1 MNSTN
6 TILSKMT
13 NEFTTQTDL
22 NTQTD
27 LYIFSDQYA
36 NNYCRDDLDTVF
48 EHELYDI
55 RLTPDELTKLK
66 TVFLAVPAS
75 VGSSEYNKVIPKSI
89 TCSMTKTKVIEG
101 YRQLVRA
108 QQLQRNPDLEVAM
121 RMTSSRGDS
130 GVVVITIFTSGE
142 QFGDVKDI
150 KRGGCPENCHY
161 CPLERDS
168 VTGQILQPRSY
179 LSDEPGNKR
188 ATQNKHHPVGQ
199 VFARAA
205 SLEKQGHIPSFPDTT
220 NTSNGGGGHSKVEII
235 ISGGTFDFYPHDY
248 IRWFV
253 TCTYYALNT
262 YYEYRDTRTPRPML
276 SLEEEQRM
284 NETTALRMI
293 GLTIETRPDRL
304 FQSLPSQVGSAASSL
319 ETRPDRLFQSLPS
332 QVGSGANALET
343 RPDRLFQQNG
353 SNSAD
358 TYQTIRFFRELG
370 VTRVQIGVQHTDDR
384 ILDYVNRN
392 CNQAQI
398 HEGIKVLKANGFKT
412 DIHLMLDLPIPPEI
426 QDERPSDT
434 AAWFRFYMAWLWTGL
449 VLGWR
454 WLITFLGFAVCY
466 INPLNDARQKC
477 FRQSRY
483 LAELLEGWWDAR
495 ARPSNYNPYHLAI
508 INRVARIAGKPIPEE
523 YRVAALCDLKMCL
536 EVITDSRLQADQWK
550 VYPTMTT
557 PFTRIQKWYDAGT
570 YKPYADWENGVLLEW
585 VIVYL
590 KTLVPRYVRINRII
604 RDIPNQYILGGVD
617 RPDMRNTIQQKMLQ
631 TGYDCQC
638 IRCREPKTLK
648 MSADHQLMIQ
658 TYESSNGLE
667 HFISICPKNESR
679 IYGMLRL
686 RLPADHATAAA
697 NPHAA
702 YTHTMPELHGMA
714 LIRELHVYGVH
725 SGIGDTTTSGTHIQ
739 HRGLGRQ
746 LVAKALELSRAAGYP
761 AVCVISGVGVRDY
774 YRRQGFTDY
783 KTYLRYDF

>member
-1 MNSTN
+1 MTTDLN
-6 TILSKMT
+6 TQPDL
-13 NEFTTQTDL
+13 NTQTDL
-22 NTQTD
+22 NTQPD
-27 LYIFSDQYA
+27 LNIFSDKYA
-36 NNYCRDDLDTVF
+36 NNYCREDLDTVF
-48 EHELYDI
+48 DHELYDI
-55 RLTPDELTKLK
+55 RLTPDELAKLK

-75 VGSSEYNKVIPKSI
+75 VGSREYNKVIPRLI

-161 CPLERDS
+161 CPLERDP

-220 NTSNGGGGHSKVEII
+220 TGGSHSKVEII

-262 YYEYRDTRTPRPML
+262 YYEYRDTRMARPML

-304 FQSLPSQVGSAASSL
+304 FQSLPSQVGSAD
-319 ETRPDRLFQSLPS
+319 P
-332 QVGSGANALET
+332 
-343 RPDRLFQQNG
+343 
-353 SNSAD
+353 
-358 TYQTIRFFRELG
+358 YQTVRFFRELG

-426 QDERPSDT
+426 NDERPSDLPT
-434 AAWFRFYMAWLWTGL
+434 WFWFYLTWFWTGL

-454 WLITFLGFAVCY
+454 WLTTFLSY
-466 INPLNDARQKC
+466 SMDYTSPTTDDAGGNNNGLIQQRQK
-477 FRQSRY
+477 RVRRSRY
-483 LAELLEGWWDAR
+483 LAELLSGWWQSLWQ
-495 ARPSNYNPYHLAI
+495 PSTTFDPEHLAI
-508 INRVARIAGKPIPEE
+508 INRVSNLVGKPIPERL
-523 YRVAALCDLKMCL
+523 RVAALCDLKMCK

-557 PFTRIQKWYDAGT
+557 PFTRIQKWYKDGT
-570 YKPYADWENGVLLEW
+570 YTPYADWENGVLLEW

-648 MSADHQLMIQ
+648 MSASDHHLVVQ
-658 TYESSNGLE
+658 TYESSTGQE
-667 HFISICPKNESR
+667 HFISITNRDTTR

-686 RLPADHATAAA
+686 RLPSDHATTAAA
-697 NPHAA
+697 NPLTA
-702 YTHTMPELHGMA
+702 YSHTMPELVGQA

-725 SGIGDTTTSGTHIQ
+725 SGIGDATTSGTHVQ

-761 AVCVISGVGVRDY
+761 SVCVISGVGVRDY

-783 KTYLRYDF
+783 HTYLRYEF

>member
-1 MNSTN
+1 MADLD
-6 TILSKMT
+6 IP
-13 NEFTTQTDL
+13 DL
-22 NTQTD
+22 N
-27 LYIFSDQYA
+27 IFSDRYA
-36 NNYCRDDLDTVF
+36 NNYCCEDLDTVF
-48 EHELYDI
+48 DNELYDI
-55 RLTPDELTKLK
+55 RLSKNELQKLK
-66 TVFLAVPAS
+66 SVFEAVPAS
-75 VGSSEYNKVIPKSI
+75 VGSGEYNKVIPKSI

-108 QQLQRNPDLEVAM
+108 KQLQRNPDLEVAM

-142 QFGDVKDI
+142 QFGDTKDI

-161 CPLERDS
+161 CPLERDPQ
-168 VTGQILQPRSY
+168 TGQILQPRSY

-199 VFARAA
+199 TFARAA
-205 SLEKQGHIPSFPDTT
+205 SLEKQGHITSFPDT
-220 NTSNGGGGHSKVEII
+220 SHSKVEII

-253 TCTYYALNT
+253 GCTYYALNT
-262 YYEYRDTRTPRPML
+262 YYEYRDTRQPRPML
-276 SLEEEQRM
+276 SLEEEQRL
-284 NETTALRMI
+284 NETATLRMI

-304 FQSLPSQVGSAASSL
+304 FINSTAPNN
-319 ETRPDRLFQSLPS
+319 TNTNPDPH
-332 QVGSGANALET
+332 
-343 RPDRLFQQNG
+343 
-353 SNSAD
+353 
-358 TYQTIRFFRELG
+358 QTIRFFRELG

-392 CNQAQI
+392 CNQEQI
-398 HEGIKVLKANGFKT
+398 YQGIKVLKDNGFKT

-426 QDERPSDT
+426 QDEQPSDL
-434 AAWFRFYMAWLWTGL
+434 AGLFRFYMYWLWTGL

-454 WLITFLGFAVCY
+454 WLITILANVFD
-466 INPLNDARQKC
+466 INAINIDNRRKRI
-477 FRQSRY
+477 RQSRY

-495 ARPSNYNPYHLAI
+495 KRPSYYNSEHLAI

-536 EVITDSRLQADQWK
+536 DVISNQYLQADQWK

-557 PFTRIQKWYDAGT
+557 PFTKIQQWYEAGT
-570 YKPYADWENGVLLEW
+570 YKPYADWENGILLEW

-617 RPDMRNTIQQKMLQ
+617 KPNMRNTIQQKMLQ
-631 TGYDCQC
+631 TGYDCLC
-638 IRCREPKTLK
+638 IRCCEPKTQK
-648 MSADHQLMIQ
+648 MTEKPQLRVQ
-658 TYESSNGLE
+658 TYQSSQCVE
-667 HFISICPKNESR
+667 HFISFTNTDQSR

-686 RLPADHATAAA
+686 RLPISIYFSAIHSVMEGEGPTFE
-697 NPHAA
+697 
-702 YTHTMPELHGMA
+702 MPELREMA

-725 SGIGDTTTSGTHIQ
+725 SGIGDNTCAQ
-739 HRGLGRQ
+739 HVQHQGLGRQ
-746 LVAKALELSRAAGYP
+746 LVQRALDIAQEVGFES
-761 AVCVISGVGVRDY
+761 VCVISGVGVKEY
-774 YRRQGFTDY
+774 YRRLGFYDY

>member
-1 MNSTN
+1 MEIP
-6 TILSKMT
+6 ILLRKMT
-13 NEFTTQTDL
+13 NEFTTQPDL
-22 NTQTD
+22 N
-27 LYIFSDQYA
+27 IFSERYA
-36 NNYCRDDLDTVF
+36 NNYCREDLDMIF

-55 RLTPDELTKLK
+55 RLTEEELGKLK
-66 TVFLAVPAS
+66 TVFDAVPPT
-75 VGSSEYNKVIPKSI
+75 VGSKSYNSVIPKSI

-108 QQLQRNPDLEVAM
+108 GSLTRHPDLEVAM
-121 RMTSSRGDS
+121 RMTSARGDS

-161 CPLERDS
+161 CPLERDPT
-168 VTGQILQPRSY
+168 TGQILQPRSY
-179 LSDEPGNKR
+179 LSDEPGNRR

-205 SLEKQGHIPSFPDTT
+205 SLEKQGHIPSFPTD
-220 NTSNGGGGHSKVEII
+220 SNGGGGHSKVEII

-253 TCTYYALNT
+253 GCTYYALNT
-262 YYEYRDTRTPRPML
+262 YYDYRDTRTPRPML
-276 SLEEEQRM
+276 SLEEEQRL
-284 NETTALRMI
+284 NETAALRMI

-304 FQSLPSQVGSAASSL
+304 FLN
-319 ETRPDRLFQSLPS
+319 PDG
-332 QVGSGANALET
+332 V
-343 RPDRLFQQNG
+343 
-353 SNSAD
+353 NSD
-358 TYQTIRFFRELG
+358 PHQTVRFFRELG

-392 CNQAQI
+392 CNQEQI
-398 HEGIKVLKANGFKT
+398 YQGIKVLKDNGFKT

-426 QDERPSDT
+426 QDEQPFD
-434 AAWFRFYMAWLWTGL
+434 AAGIFWFYMSWLWTGVL
-449 VLGWR
+449 LGWR
-454 WLITFLGFAVCY
+454 WLITFLGFAVGY
-466 INPLNDARQKC
+466 IKSVAVDERQKRI
-477 FRQSRY
+477 RQSRY
-483 LAELLEGWWDAR
+483 LAELLGGWWDAR
-495 ARPSNYNPYHLAI
+495 LRPSYYNPEHIAI
-508 INRVARIAGKPIPEE
+508 VNRVARIAGKPIPEE

-557 PFTRIQKWYDAGT
+557 PFTRIQKWYEAGT
-570 YKPYADWENGVLLEW
+570 YKPYADWENGLLLEW

-617 RPDMRNTIQQKMLQ
+617 QPNMRNTIQQKMLH

-638 IRCREPKTLK
+638 IRCREPKTQK
-648 MSADHQLMIQ
+648 MSASDHHLVVQ
-658 TYESSNGLE
+658 TYESSQGQE
-667 HFISICPKNESR
+667 HFISITNTDTTR
-679 IYGMLRL
+679 IYGMIRL
-686 RLPADHATAAA
+686 RLPADHATTAAA
-697 NPHAA
+697 NPLTA
-702 YTHTMPELHGMA
+702 YSHTMPELVGHA

-725 SGIGDTTTSGTHIQ
+725 SGIGDSTTSGTHVQ

-783 KTYLRYDF
+783 KTYLRYEF

>member
-1 MNSTN
+1 MTRYQPKRTPN
-6 TILSKMT
+6 TTITIDSRP
-13 NEFTTQTDL
+13 DL
-22 NTQTD
+22 D
-27 LYIFSDQYA
+27 IFSPRYA
-36 NNYCRDDLDTVF
+36 NNYCREDLDTVF
-48 EHELYDI
+48 DHELYDI
-55 RLTPDELTKLK
+55 RLTKEELDQLK
-66 TVFLAVPAS
+66 TVFDAVPKEGISAKS
-75 VGSSEYNKVIPKSI
+75 YNSVIPKAI

-101 YRQLVRA
+101 YRQLVYTG
-108 QQLQRNPDLEVAM
+108 QLARHPDLEVAM

-161 CPLERDS
+161 CPLERDPA
-168 VTGQILQPRSY
+168 TGQILQPRSY

-199 VFARAA
+199 VYARAA
-205 SLEKQGHIPSFPDTT
+205 SLEKQGHIASFAT
-220 NTSNGGGGHSKVEII
+220 NGGGGHSKVEII

-253 TCTYYALNT
+253 SCTYYALNT

-284 NETTALRMI
+284 NETATLRMI

-304 FQSLPSQVGSAASSL
+304 FITNPN
-319 ETRPDRLFQSLPS
+319 TT
-332 QVGSGANALET
+332 N
-343 RPDRLFQQNG
+343 QNTP
-353 SNSAD
+353 NPHPH
-358 TYQTIRFFRELG
+358 QTVRFFRELG

-392 CNQAQI
+392 CNQEQI
-398 HEGIKVLKANGFKT
+398 NQGIKVLKDNGFKT

-426 QDERPSDT
+426 RDEQPSDL
-434 AAWFRFYMAWLWTGL
+434 AALFWFYMSWFWTGL
-449 VLGWR
+449 VLGWQ
-454 WLITFLGFAVCY
+454 WLLTIMANVFDTSA
-466 INPLNDARQKC
+466 INIDNRRKRIKQG
-477 FRQSRY
+477 RY
-483 LAELLEGWWDAR
+483 LAELLGGWWEAR
-495 ARPSNYNPYHLAI
+495 KRPSYYNPEHLAI
-508 INRVARIAGKPIPEE
+508 INRVAQIAGKPVPEE

-536 EVITDSRLQADQWK
+536 DVISDSRLQADQWK

-557 PFTRIQKWYDAGT
+557 PFTKIQKWYEAGT
-570 YKPYADWENGVLLEW
+570 YKPYADWENGLLLEW

-617 RPDMRNTIQQKMLQ
+617 KPNMRNTIQQKMLQ

-638 IRCREPKTLK
+638 IRCCEPKSQK
-648 MSADHQLMIQ
+648 MTQTPQLRVQ
-658 TYESSNGLE
+658 TYRSSSGLE
-667 HFISICPKNESR
+667 HFINFTNSEQTR

-686 RLPADHATAAA
+686 RLPTT
-697 NPHAA
+697 NRFVSQN
-702 YTHTMPELHGMA
+702 YTMPHLHEMA

-725 SGIGDTTTSGTHIQ
+725 SGIGDNTGAQ
-739 HRGLGRQ
+739 HVQHQGLGRQ
-746 LVAKALELSRAAGYP
+746 LVQCALDIAEEAGFKS
-761 AVCVISGVGVRDY
+761 VCVISGVGVKEY
-774 YRRQGFTDY
+774 YRRLGFYDY
-783 KTYLRYDF
+783 QTYLRYDF

>member
-1 MNSTN
+1 
-6 TILSKMT
+6 MT
-13 NEFTTQTDL
+13 TTSQCDAPDL
-22 NTQTD
+22 N
-27 LYIFSDQYA
+27 IFSERYA
-36 NNYCRDDLDTVF
+36 NNYSQSDLDAVF

-55 RLTPDELTKLK
+55 RISDDELQKLK
-66 TVFLAVPAS
+66 TAFISVPAT
-75 VGSSEYNKVIPKSI
+75 VGSKEYNKVIPKHI

-101 YRQLVRA
+101 YRQLVRSR
-108 QQLQRNPDLEVAM
+108 QIPRHPDLEVAM

-142 QFGDVKDI
+142 QFGDAKDI

-161 CPLERDS
+161 CPLERDPT
-168 VTGQILQPRSY
+168 TGQILQPRSY

-199 VFARAA
+199 TFARAA
-205 SLEKQGHIPSFPDTT
+205 SLEKQGHIPSFPDA
-220 NTSNGGGGHSKVEII
+220 SHSKVEII

-253 TCTYYALNT
+253 GCTYYALNT
-262 YYEYRDTRTPRPML
+262 YYDYRDTRTPRPML
-276 SLEEEQRM
+276 SLEEEQLL
-284 NETTALRMI
+284 NETATLRMI

-304 FQSLPSQVGSAASSL
+304 FINSTTTSQD
-319 ETRPDRLFQSLPS
+319 P
-332 QVGSGANALET
+332 
-343 RPDRLFQQNG
+343 
-353 SNSAD
+353 
-358 TYQTIRFFRELG
+358 YQTVRFFRELG

-398 HEGIKVLKANGFKT
+398 HEGIRVLKANGFKT
-412 DIHLMLDLPIPPEI
+412 DIHLMLDLPVPPEI
-426 QDERPSDT
+426 RDEQPTD
-434 AAWFRFYMAWLWTGL
+434 AATWFWFYLTWLWTGL

-454 WLITFLGFAVCY
+454 WLTTFLSYSMGY
-466 INPLNDARQKC
+466 ISPATDMAAGNTSSGLIQQRQKRV
-477 FRQSRY
+477 RQARY
-483 LAELLEGWWDAR
+483 LAELLSGWWHSLKQ
-495 ARPSNYNPYHLAI
+495 PSTVFDPEHLAI
-508 INRVARIAGKPIPEE
+508 INRVAQIVGKPIPERL
-523 YRVAALCDLKMCL
+523 RVAALCDLKMCQ

-557 PFTRIQKWYDAGT
+557 PFTRIQKWYEAGT
-570 YKPYADWENGVLLEW
+570 YTPYADWENGLLLEW

-590 KTLVPRYVRINRII
+590 KTLVPQYVRINRII

-617 RPDMRNTIQQKMLQ
+617 KPNMRNTIQAKMLQ

-638 IRCREPKTLK
+638 IRCREPKTQK
-648 MSADHQLMIQ
+648 MSANDHQLRVQ
-658 TYESSNGLE
+658 TYESSGGVE
-667 HFISICPKNESR
+667 HFISITNHDDTR

-686 RLPADHATAAA
+686 RLPADHATTAAA
-697 NPHAA
+697 NPQAA
-702 YTHTMPELHGMA
+702 YSHTIPELVGHA

-725 SGIGDTTTSGTHIQ
+725 SGIGDTTTSGTHCQ
-739 HRGLGRQ
+739 HRGLGRE
-746 LVAKALELSRAAGYP
+746 LVAKALEISRAAGYT

-783 KTYLRYDF
+783 QTYLQYEF

>member
-1 MNSTN
+1 MA
-6 TILSKMT
+6 
-13 NEFTTQTDL
+13 DL
-22 NTQTD
+22 N
-27 LYIFSDQYA
+27 IFSDRYA
-36 NNYCRDDLDTVF
+36 NNYSQPDLDTVF
-48 EHELYDI
+48 DHELYDI
-55 RLTPDELTKLK
+55 RLTTDELTKLK
-66 TVFLAVPAS
+66 TVFESVPAS
-75 VGSSEYNKVIPKSI
+75 VGSGEYNKVIPKAI

-108 QQLQRNPDLEVAM
+108 RQLQRHPDLEVAM

-142 QFGDVKDI
+142 QFGDTKDI

-161 CPLERDS
+161 CPLERDPQ
-168 VTGQILQPRSY
+168 TGQITQPRSY

-199 VFARAA
+199 TFARAA

-220 NTSNGGGGHSKVEII
+220 NGGSHSKVEII

-262 YYEYRDTRTPRPML
+262 YYDYRDTRHPRPML
-276 SLEEEQRM
+276 SLEEEQRL
-284 NETTALRMI
+284 NETATLRMI

-304 FQSLPSQVGSAASSL
+304 F
-319 ETRPDRLFQSLPS
+319 T
-332 QVGSGANALET
+332 
-343 RPDRLFQQNG
+343 
-353 SNSAD
+353 NSATNSQD
-358 TYQTIRFFRELG
+358 PYQTVRFFRELG

-392 CNQAQI
+392 CNQTQI
-398 HEGIKVLKANGFKT
+398 YEGIKVLKANGFKT

-426 QDERPSDT
+426 LDEQPSD
-434 AAWFRFYMAWLWTGL
+434 AATWFWFYLTWLWAGL
-449 VLGWR
+449 VLGWH
-454 WLITFLGFAVCY
+454 WLLVFLSYSMGYV
-466 INPLNDARQKC
+466 NPGVDGLVHQRQKLV
-477 FRQSRY
+477 RRSRY
-483 LAELLEGWWDAR
+483 LAELLGGWWQSLWQ
-495 ARPSNYNPYHLAI
+495 SNNQDIGFDPEHLAI
-508 INRVARIAGKPIPEE
+508 INRVANLVGKPIPEQL
-523 YRVAALCDLKMCL
+523 RVAALCDLKMCL
-536 EVITDSRLQADQWK
+536 EVITNPNLQADQWK

-557 PFTRIQKWYDAGT
+557 PFTKIQKWYEAGT

-585 VIVYL
+585 IIVYL
-590 KTLVPRYVRINRII
+590 KTLVPRYIRINRII

-617 RPDMRNTIQQKMLQ
+617 KPNMRNTIQAKMLH

-638 IRCREPKTLK
+638 IRCREPKTQK
-648 MSADHQLMIQ
+648 MSTNDHHLVVQ
-658 TYESSNGLE
+658 TYESSQGVE
-667 HFISICPKNESR
+667 HFISIINQDNTR

-686 RLPADHATAAA
+686 RLPADHATTAAT
-697 NPHAA
+697 NPQIA
-702 YTHTMPELHGMA
+702 YSHTMPELQGMA

-725 SGIGDTTTSGTHIQ
+725 SGIGDTTTSGTHCQ
-739 HRGLGRQ
+739 HRGLGRE
-746 LVAKALELSRAAGYP
+746 LVAKALELSRAAGYH

-783 KTYLRYDF
+783 HTYLRYEF

>member
-1 MNSTN
+1 
-6 TILSKMT
+6 MT
-13 NEFTTQTDL
+13 TTSQVVALDL
-22 NTQTD
+22 N
-27 LYIFSDQYA
+27 IFSERYA
-36 NNYCRDDLDTVF
+36 NNYSQSDLDAVF

-55 RLTPDELTKLK
+55 RISDDELQKLK
-66 TVFLAVPAS
+66 TAFIAVPAS
-75 VGSSEYNKVIPKSI
+75 VGSKEYNNVIPKSI

-108 QQLQRNPDLEVAM
+108 QQIPRHPDLEVAM

-142 QFGDVKDI
+142 QFGDTKDI
-150 KRGGCPENCHY
+150 KRGGCPENCYY
-161 CPLERDS
+161 CPLERDQA
-168 VTGQILQPRSY
+168 TGQILQPRSY

-199 VFARAA
+199 TFARAA
-205 SLEKQGHIPSFPDTT
+205 SLEKQGHIPSFPDA
-220 NTSNGGGGHSKVEII
+220 SHSKVEII

-262 YYEYRDTRTPRPML
+262 YYDYRDTRQPRPML

-284 NETTALRMI
+284 NETATLRMI

-304 FQSLPSQVGSAASSL
+304 FHSLTSRDGSGAGTL
-319 ETRPDRLFQSLPS
+319 ETRPDRLFHSLTS
-332 QVGSGANALET
+332 RDGSGAGTLET
-343 RPDRLFQQNG
+343 RPDRLFI
-353 SNSAD
+353 NSATNSGD
-358 TYQTIRFFRELG
+358 PYQTVRFFRELG

-392 CNQAQI
+392 CSQKQI
-398 HEGIKVLKANGFKT
+398 HEGIRVLKANGFKT
-412 DIHLMLDLPIPPEI
+412 DIHLMLDLPVPPEI
-426 QDERPSDT
+426 RDEQPTD
-434 AAWFRFYMAWLWTGL
+434 AATWFWFYLTWLWTGL

-454 WLITFLGFAVCY
+454 WLTTFFSYSMGY
-466 INPLNDARQKC
+466 ISPTTDMAAGNTSSGLIQQRQKRV
-477 FRQSRY
+477 RQARY
-483 LAELLEGWWDAR
+483 LAELLSGWWKVPQQ
-495 ARPSNYNPYHLAI
+495 PSSTFDPEHLAI
-508 INRVARIAGKPIPEE
+508 VNRVAKIAGKPIPERL
-523 YRVAALCDLKMCL
+523 RVAALCDLKMCQ

-557 PFTRIQKWYDAGT
+557 PFTRIQKWYEAGT
-570 YKPYADWENGVLLEW
+570 YTPYADWENGLLLEW

-590 KTLVPRYVRINRII
+590 KTLVPQYVRINRII

-617 RPDMRNTIQQKMLQ
+617 RPDMRNAIQQKMLQ

-638 IRCREPKTLK
+638 IRCREPKTQK
-648 MSADHQLMIQ
+648 MSANDHQLRVQ
-658 TYESSNGLE
+658 TYASSGGQE
-667 HFISICPKNESR
+667 HFISITNQADTR

-686 RLPADHATAAA
+686 RLPADHATTAAA
-697 NPHAA
+697 NPQAA
-702 YTHTMPELHGMA
+702 YSHTMPHLIGQA

-725 SGIGDTTTSGTHIQ
+725 SGIGDTTTSGTHCQ

-746 LVAKALELSRAAGYP
+746 LVSKALELSRAAGYP

-783 KTYLRYDF
+783 HTYLQYEF